1 MARLSAVLSPALAL
15 VACFQLFGCTGSE
28 VAGDVADRVTTALAP
43 QSVAA
48 GETAAVTCTVF
59 DDRDRTVPA
68 ETSFEV
74 TPAEGRTV
82 DAGNVLPTKVGTYT
96 VICAAPDL
104 HLVDPTGAALEV
116 VAGAPAKV
124 TTIIDQPQIT
134 VFEKTNVTCAV
145 EDAYGNTIT
154 GPTEVQADEGV
165 SIADHQITSGTIGQ
179 YEVRC
184 AVPGSAD
191 IEVVPAT
198 LDVSFGEPASVELI
212 ATPMRDAYI
221 VGLQTTLSW
230 IVRDAHDNIIPD
242 VPGTLTIPQPG
253 IFVVDEAIHRV
264 RFEAEGIYT
273 FTVRLDAPYDALT
286 DDLTLTCDQSGPVI
300 TIPWPQRGETILGA
314 GGFMTIEGTVTDAFG
329 EVDTFTINGKAVA
342 VAPGGS
348 FSTQLLPK
356 WGVNLIDA
364 RAADGF
370 GNLTKLTPTF
380 AYSSQYLSYV
390 EQNVQGV
397 KQDDGL
403 ALLIGQDFLDDGDHD
418 PAHPNDVAT
427 ILEVLLGDL
436 DLISLI
442 QGFGNFA
449 LADLPLFQQSFK
461 LGPIEVILDGKLQVT
476 ASIVD
481 PTDIGPT
488 MVTIDSR
495 LGGID
500 TSIEIGD
507 AVDQAFIL
515 TLQLEAKVPVLL
527 SLSVFGLT
535 ADTTIT
541 GAATLYTQL
550 SVDSLLLAPKI
561 DIAKVA
567 GGELFVDVVQFDT
580 GITGLKIEPIK
591 DIVIAFDLSLPP
603 LLQGL
608 GLGPYT
614 FSFALSQLV
623 DLTQLTGA
631 ILDPITT
638 QLLPFVLDLIQPLI
652 EDFVDGVLKDL
663 LLALKFETSIDL
675 PELLGPKPAPI
686 ALDVYTDLTSVDFT
700 DDGGQIGLSLGF
712 YTDKGVTR
720 DPLGAIQRDG
730 CLTGTAANF
739 AYGWDNTVGGAI
751 KTDAINA
758 ALFAVWWS
766 SFLDGPLDLGGL
778 LGGGGG
784 GIGGLPISLDDLL
797 LDVDFLLTPI
807 INDCSVEDGVI
818 TAEVGDLHA
827 FVSGELL
834 GAPLEAE
841 IYIDLA
847 IPLVFSGGAAG
858 LSVTVGQ
865 FEFFDVEVI
874 SSTEDMLGLF
884 DVRDLLENQLGGLLG
899 SFLVG
904 QTFGP
909 IALPA
914 IDLGGLVPGLPPG
927 ISLELGNLDVT
938 KDQGYVVLSGDLK

>member
-1 MARLSAVLSPALAL
+1 MARLSAVLSSALAL
-15 VACFQLFGCTGSE
+15 VACVQLLGCTGSK
-28 VAGDVADRVTTALAP
+28 VSGNVADRVTTALAP

-48 GETAAVTCTVF
+48 GDSSAVTCTVF

-68 ETSFEV
+68 ETHFDV

-82 DAGNVLPTKVGTYT
+82 DASHVLPTKVGTYT
-96 VICAAPDL
+96 VICAAPEL
-104 HLVDPTGAALEV
+104 NLVDPTGAQLEV
-116 VAGAPAKV
+116 VAGAPVKV
-124 TTIIDQPQIT
+124 TTIIDHPQIR

-145 EDAYGNTIT
+145 EDAFGNVIT
-154 GPTEVQADEGV
+154 GSTEVQADEGV
-165 SIADHQITSGTIGQ
+165 SIADHQVTSGTIGQ

-184 AVPGSAD
+184 AVPGAAD

-198 LDVSFGEPASVELI
+198 LDVSYGDPASVELI
-212 ATPMRDAYI
+212 ATPMRPSYI

-253 IFVVDEAIHRV
+253 IFVVDAAIHRV
-264 RFEAEGIYT
+264 RFEAEGNYT
-273 FTVRLDAPYDALT
+273 FTVRLDAPWDALT
-286 DDLTLTCDQSGPVI
+286 DDLTLTCDETGPVI
-300 TIPWPQRGETILGA
+300 TIPWPQRGETVLGQ
-314 GGFMTIEGTVTDAFG
+314 GGFMAIEGSVTDAFG
-329 EVDTFTINGKAVA
+329 EVDSFTINGKPVTVA
-342 VAPGGS
+342 SDGS
-348 FSTQLLPK
+348 FSAQLLPK

-380 AYSSQYLSYV
+380 AYSSKYLSYV

-403 ALLIGQDFLDDGDHD
+403 QLLVGQDFLDDGDHD
-418 PAHPNDVAT
+418 HAHPNDLAT

-436 DLISLI
+436 DLVSLI

-449 LADLPLFQQSFK
+449 LADLPLFQQNFK
-461 LGPIEVILDGKLQVT
+461 LGPIEVILDGKLEVT
-476 ASIVD
+476 ASIID

-495 LGGID
+495 LGGIG
-500 TSIEIGD
+500 TYIEIGD
-507 AVDQAFIL
+507 AADEAFIL
-515 TLQLEAKVPVLL
+515 TLQLEAKVPVVL
-527 SLSVFGLT
+527 SLSVFGLK

-561 DIAKVA
+561 DIAKAA

-580 GITGLKIEPIK
+580 GITGLKIDPIQ
-591 DIVIAFDLSLPP
+591 DIVVGFNLSLPP

-614 FSFALSQLV
+614 FTFALSQLV
-623 DLTQLTGA
+623 DLSQLTGA

-652 EDFVDGVLKDL
+652 EDFVDGILKDL
-663 LLALKFETSIDL
+663 LLALKLETSIDL

-686 ALDVYTDLTSVDFT
+686 ALDVYTDLTSVQFT
-700 DDGGQIGLSLGF
+700 DDGGQVGLSLGF
-712 YTDKGVTR
+712 YADKGVTR
-720 DPLGAIQRDG
+720 EPLGAIQRDG
-730 CLTGTAANF
+730 CLTGTVADF

-784 GIGGLPISLDDLL
+784 GIGGLPINLDDLL

-807 INDCSVEDGVI
+807 INDCSAEGGVI
-818 TAEVGDLHA
+818 TAEVGDMHA

-847 IPLVFSGGAAG
+847 VPLVFSGGAAG

-865 FEFFDVEVI
+865 FDFFDVEVI
-874 SSTEDMLGLF
+874 SSTEEVAGLF

-899 SFLVG
+899 SFLAG

-914 IDLGGLVPGLPPG
+914 IDLGGLVPGLPAG
-927 ISLELGNLDVT
+927 LSFELGDLDVT
-938 KDQGYVVLSGDLK
+938 KDQGYVVISGDLK

>member
-1 MARLSAVLSPALAL
+1 MARLSAVLLSALAA
-15 VACFQLFGCTGSE
+15 VACAQLVGCSGSNVSGN
-28 VAGDVADRVTTALAP
+28 VAERVTTALAP
-43 QSVAA
+43 QSIAA
-48 GETAAVTCTVF
+48 GDSSAVACTVF
-59 DDRDRTVPA
+59 DHKDRVV
-68 ETSFEV
+68 TSPTTFEV

-82 DAGNVLPTKVGTYT
+82 EGLNVLPTKAGTYT

-104 HLVDPTGAALEV
+104 HLVDPTGAQLEV

-124 TTIIDQPQIT
+124 TTIIDQPQIK

-145 EDAYGNTIT
+145 QDAFGNVIT
-154 GPTEVQADEGV
+154 GPTQVQADEGV
-165 SIADHQITSGTIGQ
+165 SIADHQVTAGTVGQ

-198 LDVSFGEPASVELI
+198 LDVTVGDPASVELI
-212 ATPMRDAYI
+212 ATPMRPAYI

-230 IVRDAHDNIIPD
+230 IVRDAYDNVVPD

-253 IFVVDEAIHRV
+253 IFVLDEAAHRV
-264 RFEAEGIYT
+264 RFDAEGNYT
-273 FTVRLDAPYDALT
+273 FSVRLDAPWDALT
-286 DDLTLTCDQSGPVI
+286 DDLTLTCDESGPVV
-300 TIPWPQRGETILGA
+300 TIPWPQRGETVLGQ
-314 GGFMTIEGTVTDAFG
+314 GGFMTIEGTVIDAFG
-329 EVDTFTINGKAVA
+329 EVDTFTINGKKVTVA
-342 VAPGGS
+342 SDGS
-348 FSTQLLPK
+348 FTTQLLPK

-370 GNLTKLTPTF
+370 GNLTKLTPTY
-380 AYSSQYLSYV
+380 AYSSKYLSYV

-403 ALLIGQDFLDDGDHD
+403 ELLIGQDFLDDGDHD
-418 PAHPNDVAT
+418 PAHPNDLAT

-449 LADLPLFQQSFK
+449 LVDQPLFQQNFK

-476 ASIVD
+476 ASIID

-500 TSIEIGD
+500 TAIEIGD
-507 AVDQAFIL
+507 AVDEAFIL
-515 TLQLEAKVPVLL
+515 TLQLEAKVPVVL
-527 SLSVFGLT
+527 SLAVFGLK
-535 ADTTIT
+535 ADTSIT
-541 GAATLYTQL
+541 GAATLYTQV

-561 DIAKVA
+561 DIAKAA
-567 GGELFVDVVQFDT
+567 GGDLFVDVVQFDT
-580 GITGLKIEPIK
+580 GITGLEIDPIQ
-591 DIVIAFDLSLPP
+591 DIVITFNLTLPQ
-603 LLQGL
+603 LLQGF

-623 DLTQLTGA
+623 DLTQLTDA
-631 ILDPITT
+631 ILDPITS
-638 QLLPFVLDLIQPLI
+638 QLLPFVIDLIQPII

-663 LLALKFETSIDL
+663 LLALKLETSIDL

-700 DDGGQIGLSLGF
+700 DDGGQVGLSLGF
-712 YTDKGVTR
+712 YADKGVSR
-720 DPLGAIQRDG
+720 EPLGAIQRDG
-730 CLTGTAANF
+730 CLTETVANF
-739 AYGWDNTVGGAI
+739 AYGWENTVGGAI

-784 GIGGLPISLDDLL
+784 GIGGLPIDLDDLL

-807 INDCSVEDGVI
+807 INDCSAKGGVI
-818 TAEVGDLHA
+818 TAQVGDMHA
-827 FVSGELL
+827 FVSGDLL

-847 IPLVFSGGAAG
+847 IPLVFSGGAGG

-874 SSTEDMLGLF
+874 SSTEDVLGLF
-884 DVRDLLENQLGGLLG
+884 DVRDLLENQLGGILG
-899 SFLVG
+899 SFLSG

-914 IDLGGLVPGLPPG
+914 IDLGGLVPGLPAG
-927 ISLELGNLDVT
+927 ISFELGDLDVT
-938 KDQGYVVLSGDLK
+938 KDQGYVVISGDLK